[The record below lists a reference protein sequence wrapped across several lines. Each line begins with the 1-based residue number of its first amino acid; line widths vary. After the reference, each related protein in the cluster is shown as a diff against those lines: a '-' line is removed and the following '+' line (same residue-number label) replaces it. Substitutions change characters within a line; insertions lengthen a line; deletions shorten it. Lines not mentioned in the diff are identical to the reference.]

1 MAGAEGASAM
11 KLTIVFPMVVFAS
24 MAAAADVRSAQVQ
37 IAGAVLA
44 APEELREGAAV
55 LGYDA
60 QGGRVQIREGK
71 NELICL
77 ATDPTKTAFNV
88 ACYHK
93 DLEPFMAR
101 GRELLA
107 QKVTGAKRNE
117 IRFKEVED
125 GKLPMPK
132 EPRTLYVLTGASF
145 DAATGKVE
153 DPYLRWVIYVPFATP
168 QSTGLSTK
176 ASDSAPWLMSPGT
189 AGGPIMINPPKK
201 ESACWRG
208 EFFGGGS
215 AAFRRTHEGKFA
227 MNANFLME
235 TIGGGNAR
243 VAPAVANRFFPLCRA
258 GTACLRSEE
267 RRVGKECRSRW

>member
-1 MAGAEGASAM
+1 MVARAGGCALKTMMVFA
-11 KLTIVFPMVVFAS
+11 IVGFAS
-24 MAAAADVRSAQVQ
+24 MAVAADVPSAEVQ

-44 APEELREGAAV
+44 APAELRAGAAV

-60 QGGRVQIREGK
+60 QGGRVQIRAGS

-125 GKLPMPK
+125 GKLAMPK
-132 EPRTLYVLTGASF
+132 SPRTLYVLTGTSY
-145 DAATGKVE
+145 DAAGGKVR

-168 QSTGLSTK
+168 ESTGLSTQ
-176 ASDSAPWLMSPGT
+176 ASDSAPWLMSAGT
-189 AGGPIMINPPKK
+189 AGAHIMINPPKK
-201 ESACWRG
+201 
-208 EFFGGGS
+208 
-215 AAFRRTHEGKFA
+215 
-227 MNANFLME
+227 
-235 TIGGGNAR
+235 
-243 VAPAVANRFFPLCRA
+243 
-258 GTACLRSEE
+258 
-267 RRVGKECRSRW
+267 

>member
-1 MAGAEGASAM
+1 MKFMTVCPMLVLAS
-11 KLTIVFPMVVFAS
+11 I
-24 MAAAADVRSAQVQ
+24 AAAADAPSVPVQ

-44 APEELREGAAV
+44 APAELRDGAAV
-55 LGYDA
+55 LGFNA

-77 ATDPTKTAFNV
+77 ATDPSKTAFNV

-132 EPRTLYVLTGASF
+132 EPRTLYVLTGTSF
-145 DAATGKVE
+145 DSASGKVQ

-176 ASDSAPWLMSPGT
+176 ANEGGPWLMSAGT
-189 AGGPIMINPPKK
+189 AGAHIMISPPKK
-201 ESACWRG
+201 
-208 EFFGGGS
+208 
-215 AAFRRTHEGKFA
+215 
-227 MNANFLME
+227 
-235 TIGGGNAR
+235 
-243 VAPAVANRFFPLCRA
+243 
-258 GTACLRSEE
+258 
-267 RRVGKECRSRW
+267 

>member
-1 MAGAEGASAM
+1 
-11 KLTIVFPMVVFAS
+11 MVVFAAI
-24 MAAAADVRSAQVQ
+24 AAAAEVPSAQVQ

-44 APEELREGAAV
+44 APAELREGAAV

-60 QGGRVQIREGK
+60 QGGRIQIRGGN

-77 ATDPTKTAFNV
+77 ATDPTKTDFNV

-125 GKLPMPK
+125 GKLPMPR

-145 DAATGKVE
+145 DAASGQVR

-176 ASDSAPWLMSPGT
+176 ASESAPWLMSPGT
-189 AGGPIMINPPKK
+189 AGAHIMI
-201 ESACWRG
+201 S
-208 EFFGGGS
+208 
-215 AAFRRTHEGKFA
+215 
-227 MNANFLME
+227 
-235 TIGGGNAR
+235 
-243 VAPAVANRFFPLCRA
+243 PAKR
-258 GTACLRSEE
+258 
-267 RRVGKECRSRW
+267 

>member
-1 MAGAEGASAM
+1 M
-11 KLTIVFPMVVFAS
+11 KLTIVFSMLAFAS
-24 MAAAADVRSAQVQ
+24 MAAAADIPPAPIQ

-44 APEELREGAAV
+44 APAELRDGAAV

-60 QGGRVQIREGK
+60 QGKFVPLREGK
-71 NELICL
+71 NEMVCL

-125 GKLPMPK
+125 GKVPMSK
-132 EPRTLYVLTGASF
+132 EPRTLYVLTGTAF
-145 DAATGKVE
+145 DAATGKVQ

-176 ASDSAPWLMSPGT
+176 ASDGAPWLMSPGT
-189 AGGPIMINPPKK
+189 AGAHIMINPPKK
-201 ESACWRG
+201 
-208 EFFGGGS
+208 
-215 AAFRRTHEGKFA
+215 
-227 MNANFLME
+227 
-235 TIGGGNAR
+235 
-243 VAPAVANRFFPLCRA
+243 
-258 GTACLRSEE
+258 
-267 RRVGKECRSRW
+267 